1 MIVEIIAKYL
11 ESNKRLVV
19 PNLGAFIVKVPR
31 ETILFSNL
39 IKSDDGVLRAQLAQR
54 GMSELDAAALIDR
67 FVFEVNYR
75 LEHSRVC
82 ALAAFGVLRAA
93 QNGTVAF
100 TYDTSAKGD
109 VLDGDADDKM
119 AKHIAEITSVIEPG
133 IEPGSHHEP
142 EPATEPEEEEPEDD
156 EVTIDV
162 VPRMEAVPAAEEPKE
177 EVKEEPKE
185 EVKEEHRRQ
194 EPAKV
199 VYTQEREDKRRDEKR
214 HRREQNDY
222 VKGLRYGKGRKVV
235 TGREGA
241 TSRKSSK
248 GSVIIVIAIL
258 AALIAMGALAY
269 GLYNDW
275 QNQQYLYEGLYD
287 EPTTDMVEEPATKAE
302 QGVRNPDLDYIT
314 PNE

>member
-75 LEHSRVC
+75 LEHSGVC

-119 AKHIAEITSVIEPG
+119 AKHIAEITSVIEPV
-133 IEPGSHHEP
+133 IDHEP
-142 EPATEPEEEEPEDD
+142 EPATEPEEEEAEDD
-156 EVTIDV
+156 EVTIDL
-162 VPRMEAVPAAEEPKE
+162 VPRMEAEPTKEEP
-177 EVKEEPKE
+177 KEEPKE
-185 EVKEEHRRQ
+185 EVKEKPQRQ
-194 EPAKV
+194 ESAKV
-199 VYTQEREDKRRDEKR
+199 VYAQEREDKRRDEKR

>member
-75 LEHSRVC
+75 LEHSGVC

-119 AKHIAEITSVIEPG
+119 AKHIAEITSVIEPV
-133 IEPGSHHEP
+133 IDHEP
-142 EPATEPEEEEPEDD
+142 EPATEPDEEEAEDD

-162 VPRMEAVPAAEEPKE
+162 VPRMEAEPAAEEPKE
-177 EVKEEPKE
+177 EVKEEPQ
-185 EVKEEHRRQ
+185 RQ

-199 VYTQEREDKRRDEKR
+199 VYAQEREDKRRDEKR

>member
-75 LEHSRVC
+75 LEHSGVC

-119 AKHIAEITSVIEPG
+119 AKHIAEITSVIEPV
-133 IEPGSHHEP
+133 IDHEP
-142 EPATEPEEEEPEDD
+142 EPVAEPEEEEAEDD

-162 VPRMEAVPAAEEPKE
+162 VPRMEAEPATEEPKE
-177 EVKEEPKE
+177 EVKEE
-185 EVKEEHRRQ
+185 VKEEPQRQ

-199 VYTQEREDKRRDEKR
+199 VYAQEREDKRRDEKR

-269 GLYNDW
+269 GLWNDW

>member
-75 LEHSRVC
+75 LEHSGVC

-119 AKHIAEITSVIEPG
+119 AKHIAEITSVIEPV
-133 IEPGSHHEP
+133 IDHEP
-142 EPATEPEEEEPEDD
+142 EPATEPEEEEAEDD

-162 VPRMEAVPAAEEPKE
+162 VPRMEAEPTKESKEEPKE
-177 EVKEEPKE
+177 EVKEEPQ
-185 EVKEEHRRQ
+185 RQ

-199 VYTQEREDKRRDEKR
+199 VYAQEREDKRRDEKR

-287 EPTTDMVEEPATKAE
+287 EPTTDMVEEPATTAE

>member
-1 MIVEIIAKYL
+1 MLVEIIAKYL

-75 LEHSRVC
+75 LEHSGVC

-119 AKHIAEITSVIEPG
+119 AKHIAEITSVIEPV
-133 IEPGSHHEP
+133 IDHESEPVAEP
-142 EPATEPEEEEPEDD
+142 DEEEAEDD

-162 VPRMEAVPAAEEPKE
+162 VPRMEAELAAEEPKE
-177 EVKEEPKE
+177 EVKEE
-185 EVKEEHRRQ
+185 VKEEPQRQ

-199 VYTQEREDKRRDEKR
+199 VYAQEREDKRRDEKR

>member
-75 LEHSRVC
+75 LEHSGVC

-119 AKHIAEITSVIEPG
+119 AKHIAEITSVIEPV
-133 IEPGSHHEP
+133 IDHEP
-142 EPATEPEEEEPEDD
+142 EPATEPEEEETEDD
-156 EVTIDV
+156 EVTIDL
-162 VPRMEAVPAAEEPKE
+162 VPRMEAEPTKEEPKE

-185 EVKEEHRRQ
+185 EVKEEPQRQ

-199 VYTQEREDKRRDEKR
+199 VYAQEREDKRRDEKR